1 MGFLNCQKVT
11 IAERHNLFLLEM
23 YEKDKYELGKIQ
35 DVLRILY
42 LKHKYV
48 VALHIEICFVSKSQK

>member
-11 IAERHNLFLLEM
+11 IAERHNLFLLER

-42 LKHKYV
+42 LEQCDTIHRRT
-48 VALHIEICFVSKSQK
+48 LHIEICPV